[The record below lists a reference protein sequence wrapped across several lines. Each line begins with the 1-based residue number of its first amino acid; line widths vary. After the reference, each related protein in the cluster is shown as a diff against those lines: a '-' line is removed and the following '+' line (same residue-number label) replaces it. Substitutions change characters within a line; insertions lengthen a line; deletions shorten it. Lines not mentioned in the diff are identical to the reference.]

1 MSLDF
6 QQIRQQVQQIG
17 ASALQHEERMQSL
30 RQIARQLLQ
39 ENAHQLEDLRG
50 KVQQVVQNFDNA
62 LHCALPAAEPL
73 DAHLPTPETSND
85 ATLIAADGSQI
96 NLDRHAE
103 VQYCLVNVGG
113 IQMCQGSPAAPT
125 TVVESRLLFG
135 EDLYTETGTLTDA
148 TLAIMRDLDE
158 RRMLA
163 ELAEAAAPPVIA
175 VSDGQ
180 MELWVGSAAEGR
192 GSSEFQQLL
201 DEYKQVLSRLY
212 DLGVT
217 AAGYVD
223 KPAANLVVR
232 TLEVSMLSE
241 GQLTGVK
248 REHPLRGV
256 TDRDLYGEIL
266 SPGERSAVFELQF
279 KSAGDYADQLAIH
292 FFYLNVG
299 RGGLARVEIPAWVA
313 DSPEMLAGLHAALV
327 EQCRIMG
334 SRPYPYLLHRAHE
347 VAVVSMQE
355 KEQVTQMIARELR
368 LRGIPVGERSYKQ
381 TAKDLPGRGR
391 YPG

>member
-1 MSLDF
+1 
-6 QQIRQQVQQIG
+6 
-17 ASALQHEERMQSL
+17 
-30 RQIARQLLQ
+30 
-39 ENAHQLEDLRG
+39 
-50 KVQQVVQNFDNA
+50 
-62 LHCALPAAEPL
+62 
-73 DAHLPTPETSND
+73 
-85 ATLIAADGSQI
+85 
-96 NLDRHAE
+96 
-103 VQYCLVNVGG
+103 
-113 IQMCQGSPAAPT
+113 MCQGSPEAPT

-163 ELAEAAAPPVIA
+163 RLAEAAAPPVIA

-212 DLGVT
+212 DLGVVLG
-217 AAGYVD
+217 GYVD

-232 TLEVSMLSE
+232 TLEVAMLSE
-241 GQLTGVK
+241 GQLTGIK

-279 KSAGDYADQLAIH
+279 KSASDYADQLAIH

-313 DSPEMLAGLHAALV
+313 ESPEMLAGLHAALV

-368 LRGIPVGERSYKQ
+368 LRGVPVGERSYKQ